1 MVCYVY
7 KVTKS
12 SLPEQAYNRKKKILF
27 LSFDF
32 KLYSILLSIGFDLRK
47 TVLSDCGIS
56 WVSSLLFLLNMLQTK
71 TSNDAL

>member
-12 SLPEQAYNRKKKILF
+12 SLPELACNRKKKILL